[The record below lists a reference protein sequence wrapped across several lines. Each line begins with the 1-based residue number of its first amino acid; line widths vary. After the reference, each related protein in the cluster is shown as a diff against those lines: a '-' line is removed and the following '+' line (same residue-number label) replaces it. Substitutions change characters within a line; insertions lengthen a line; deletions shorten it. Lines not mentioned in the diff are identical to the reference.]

1 METSLPIQAG
11 GEIFV
16 SYGPDYWR
24 GAHSSSHSTSLVPVW
39 EWDLSDPFAQLL
51 VARVLSPGPLIGSVH
66 ADLCPGSV
74 PAGGFGWDFV
84 EPHSVNS
91 SDPPLLGRSFSLS
104 VPSRRVGEFL
114 GSLLRVAL
122 GLPLPPITVTS
133 ECTVSA
139 VSFSPL
145 ADRSRRNVAF
155 WRSSLA
161 TLAVPVVRRPV
172 SRVRPLRHSV
182 RPRSAVPSGVPPVHR
197 GGPFS
202 SSSRCGGLWCGSAS
216 SSSQVVAF
224 CVRQCQSP
232 KSKQICGFYHIH

>member
-1 METSLPIQAG
+1 MSPSLQKKLSLDTPEKMWAFTVFKVSRSLFLDGALFRGVGASANASRKGIKPNARFVANPRTGSARLETSRPIQAG

-51 VARVLSPGPLIGSVH
+51 VARVLSPGPLVGSVH

-122 GLPLPPITVTS
+122 GLPSSYHCYDGVYGFCGVL
-133 ECTVSA
+133 
-139 VSFSPL
+139 L
-145 ADRSRRNVAF
+145 A
-155 WRSSLA
+155 
-161 TLAVPVVRRPV
+161 P
-172 SRVRPLRHSV
+172 
-182 RPRSAVPSGVPPVHR
+182 G
-197 GGPFS
+197 
-202 SSSRCGGLWCGSAS
+202 
-216 SSSQVVAF
+216 
-224 CVRQCQSP
+224 
-232 KSKQICGFYHIH
+232 